1 MELHQRL
8 PEWVISKPAY
18 NSSHLVRHIIRFVGL
33 EMNKYFVTIVDIM
46 DICKMFSMNEYAVS
60 QKTMNEHEK
69 QSKKLSTEFDRY
81 VNGTGRELEG
91 VYIGSVEN

>member
-1 MELHQRL
+1 
-8 PEWVISKPAY
+8 
-18 NSSHLVRHIIRFVGL
+18 
-33 EMNKYFVTIVDIM
+33 MNKYFVTIVDIM

-69 QSKKLSTEFDRY
+69 QSKKLSTELDRY